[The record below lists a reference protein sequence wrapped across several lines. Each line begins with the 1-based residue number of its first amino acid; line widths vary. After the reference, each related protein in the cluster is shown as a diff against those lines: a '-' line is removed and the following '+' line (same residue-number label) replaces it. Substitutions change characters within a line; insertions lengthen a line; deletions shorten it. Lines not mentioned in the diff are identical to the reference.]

1 MERSNIFKIIT
12 VTGVLILVMVSYI
25 CGGIAWASTEK
36 SQAVVSV
43 TLQSGETL
51 KFAYDSFEF
60 DWIFPPRIKEP
71 ISCQEYELE
80 WGKIKEIYFSGEF
93 DNICED
99 KKDWQVIV
107 ALSDEKVFRGFLH
120 VSKFAV
126 KGILVETGEEKS
138 ISFKDLKQIKFRR

>member
-1 MERSNIFKIIT
+1 MERLNLCKVIT
-12 VTGVLILVMVSYI
+12 VVGILVMVSYI
-25 CGGIAWASTEK
+25 YGGIAVSAAEK
-36 SQAVVSV
+36 SQAVVNV

-51 KFAYDSFEF
+51 KFEYDSFEF

-80 WGKIKEIYFSGEF
+80 WGKIREIYFSGEF
-93 DNICED
+93 DNICEN

-107 ALSDEKVFRGFLH
+107 ALTDEKVFRGFLH

-126 KGILVETGEEKS
+126 KGIRVETGEEKS